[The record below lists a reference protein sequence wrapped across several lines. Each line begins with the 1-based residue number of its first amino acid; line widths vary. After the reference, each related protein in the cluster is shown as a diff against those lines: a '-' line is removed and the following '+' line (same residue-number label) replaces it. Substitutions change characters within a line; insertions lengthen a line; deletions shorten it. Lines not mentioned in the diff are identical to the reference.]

1 MTGWR
6 RWIVVAI
13 IALVGLGPA
22 GTAMAAD
29 GRVTLD
35 VAGDGAGGITVRI
48 VYANDGSPV
57 EADVLLLLTA
67 TGESGR
73 TVGPLQLAPAPEGR
87 GFYATGPILSPGE
100 WEVTVS
106 SPKPYEGRATVK
118 VAARPAQTPPP
129 AESQAHAAQGP
140 ESGGLGW
147 LWWLGS
153 GLVLVVALVIVF
165 ALRRRRAHESS
176 PAS

>member
-6 RWIVVAI
+6 RWVVVAI
-13 IALVGLGPA
+13 IALVGLAPA
-22 GTAMAAD
+22 GAAVAAD
-29 GRVTLD
+29 GRITLD
-35 VAGDGAGGITVRI
+35 VAGDGAGGVTVRI

-57 EADVLLLLTA
+57 EADVRLVLTA

-100 WEVTVS
+100 WEVTVT

-118 VAARPAQTPPP
+118 VAARPAQTPAPV
-129 AESQAHAAQGP
+129 AADAHAAQPP

-153 GLVLVVALVIVF
+153 GLALVIAVVMVF
-165 ALRRRRAHESS
+165 ALRRRPAKTPTRAS
-176 PAS
+176 